1 MTVVHTCRS
10 KQTTH
15 SVVTCV
21 NTSLG
26 LDVCDDGAAEG
37 VDRLLSE
44 GADGKASADFSDNF
58 CNKIIRFKTERLYLL
73 IAKFRK
79 YLKPKK

>member
-1 MTVVHTCRS
+1 M
-10 KQTTH
+10 
-15 SVVTCV
+15 TCV

-44 GADGKASADFSDNF
+44 GADGRASADFSDNF
-58 CNKIIRFKTERLYLL
+58 CNKIIRVETESLNL
-73 IAKFRK
+73 IIPKLRK
-79 YLKPKK
+79 YLELEI